1 MINSL
6 KNASGSQ
13 IAGAVGGAA
22 NLAGGLVSSM
32 SNTTEETP
40 EAQVSVTSKADLL
53 NQINSFNG
61 LNLGREKGNGFSDV
75 LSGLSSGLQTGSVAG
90 PMGAVIGG
98 ATGGIL
104 SGIFGGW
111 GRRRRNA
118 KRRRQEE
125 GYNAQW
131 QINLMPLMRN

>member
-1 MINSL
+1 
-6 KNASGSQ
+6 
-13 IAGAVGGAA
+13 
-22 NLAGGLVSSM
+22 
-32 SNTTEETP
+32 
-40 EAQVSVTSKADLL
+40 
-53 NQINSFNG
+53 
-61 LNLGREKGNGFSDV
+61 
-75 LSGLSSGLQTGSVAG
+75 
-90 PMGAVIGG
+90 MGAVIGG

>member
-1 MINSL
+1 MAKKLRHNIYALGGWSGKGMINSL

-61 LNLGREKGNGFSDV
+61 LNLGREKGNGFSGV
-75 LSGLSSGLQTGSVAG
+75 LSGLSSDYKLDLLLALWEQ
-90 PMGAVIGG
+90 
-98 ATGGIL
+98 
-104 SGIFGGW
+104 
-111 GRRRRNA
+111 
-118 KRRRQEE
+118 
-125 GYNAQW
+125 
-131 QINLMPLMRN
+131 